1 MMKKIGLTVL
11 LLSMTAGAYA
21 AGCATPK
28 NAFDQVYCA
37 GTLFAQ
43 VDHDLNVEYGN
54 LRKSLKPSGL
64 AALKQGQLAW
74 IKDRNDQCSEEK
86 PSGYFVNLD
95 CANTMTQDRL
105 AFLKE
110 RDRECTSTGC
120 VESKL
125 GGR

>member
-1 MMKKIGLTVL
+1 MKKIGLTVL
-11 LLSMTAGAYA
+11 LLLMTAGAYA

-54 LRKSLKPSGL
+54 LRKNLKPTGL

-86 PSGYFVNLD
+86 STGFFVNLD

>member
-1 MMKKIGLTVL
+1 MRNIGIAVL
-11 LLSMTAGAYA
+11 LLSVTSGAYA

-28 NAFDQVYCA
+28 SAFDQVYCA

-43 VDHDLNVEYGN
+43 VDHDLNVEYGV
-54 LRKSLKPSGL
+54 LKKLIKPSGMS
-64 AALKQGQLAW
+64 ALKQGQLAW
-74 IKDRNDQCSEEK
+74 IKERNDQCSEEK

-95 CANTMTQDRL
+95 CANTMTQSRL

-110 RDRECTSTGC
+110 RERECRSTGC

-125 GGR
+125 GGQ